1 MKRLGLPRKPLIA
14 SANPYNPYALPI
26 HRNPLNRPASASDKS
41 MEAPK
46 KGQSMS
52 VQTQQFRVVGVNTQS
67 GEDVSVVIDAATK
80 AAAEVKAEQMHIET
94 THIVR
99 LKTDSPEPPDEHELF
114 SSEAAEALAGN
125 RTINLVEACVSHE
138 QSQPATPAEAASAAG
153 SFPTNPSNPPPREVV
168 AAITRPSYAAPATQ
182 REHNNDEVSG
192 RRAFALVLVVLLGIS
207 AGAYFVLV
215 HQPNST
221 NAQDQDLVFGQD
233 LFSDVLEP
241 AALDQPSEPVRDAFN
256 NRATNQTA
264 NTNNPPIAPDQ
275 QLRITPQVES
285 AEAASAAGPSKPSK
299 LKLQSVVTT
308 NKGRF
313 AVINGKLYKQ
323 GSDIGSAILVSV
335 ADDWVLIERDGKQF
349 TLHIQAKN

>member
-1 MKRLGLPRKPLIA
+1 M
-14 SANPYNPYALPI
+14 
-26 HRNPLNRPASASDKS
+26 S
-41 MEAPK
+41 M
-46 KGQSMS
+46 
-52 VQTQQFRVVGVNTQS
+52 QTQQFRVVGVNTQS

-99 LKTDSPEPPDEHELF
+99 LKTDSPEPPDEHDLF

-138 QSQPATPAEAASAAG
+138 KSKPAPPAEAASSAR
-153 SFPTNPSNPPPREVV
+153 FPTKAIIPPPQEVV

-182 REHNNDEVSG
+182 RDTHVDEVSG
-192 RRAFALVLVVLLGIS
+192 MRAFALVLIVLLGIS

-215 HQPNST
+215 HQPNT
-221 NAQDQDLVFGQD
+221 TTAQNQALVFGQD
-233 LFSDVLEP
+233 LFSDVLESVP
-241 AALDQPSEPVRDAFN
+241 LTQQAEPVRDAFN
-256 NRATNQTA
+256 NRATNTTA
-264 NTNNPPIAPDQ
+264 QPNNPPIALSE
-275 QLRITPQVES
+275 QLKIGPPAEPKVS
-285 AEAASAAGPSKPSK
+285 AGSTEAPK

-323 GSDIGSAILVSV
+323 GADIGSATLVSV
-335 ADDWVLIERDGKQF
+335 ADDWVLIEREGKQF
-349 TLHIQAKN
+349 TLQIQTKK